1 MYRGT
6 TAGFTVTLGTTIALA
21 QPSAN
26 SYSDTTGLTESTT
39 YYYKIAAVDNTG
51 NIGILSDETSATP
64 GGIFYDV
71 PIPGDKPG
79 GAGLGSGTSLR
90 FGEEAFNASS
100 IIVGKRL
107 RSWKIRLKKLERH
120 QG

>member
-6 TAGFTVTLGTTIALA
+6 TAGFTVNSVRLLPLA

-39 YYYKIAAVDNTG
+39 YYYKVAAVDNTG
-51 NIGILSDETSATP
+51 NIGVLSDETSATP
-64 GGIFYDV
+64 GGIFYNV

-79 GAGLGSGTSLR
+79 GAGLVL
-90 FGEEAFNASS
+90 A
-100 IIVGKRL
+100 L
-107 RSWKIRLKKLERH
+107 L
-120 QG
+120 